1 MKGGE
6 SATCRPACPGTAAVH
21 GGREGSSGTTAVGTA
36 CPERDSPR
44 GSGTEPRG
52 GRGTLPPPGC
62 SEQRPRIA
70 SEVPA
75 KVKSLSLHPH
85 TAKRQG
91 KAPEDSGQSAR
102 RPVKEWQ
109 RPSFSP
115 EQGER
120 TGFTLFQMLC
130 SLTDVALKL
139 KEKSIHA
146 KTDRKD
152 AIRR

>member
-6 SATCRPACPGTAAVH
+6 SATYRPAFPGTAAVH

-52 GRGTLPPPGC
+52 GRGTPGC

-75 KVKSLSLHPH
+75 KVESLSLHPH

-102 RPVKEWQ
+102 RPVKARQ

-139 KEKSIHA
+139 KEK
-146 KTDRKD
+146 KYTPRQTE
-152 AIRR
+152 RTR

>member
-1 MKGGE
+1 MSLQSRAKRSRMKGGE
-6 SATCRPACPGTAAVH
+6 LATCRPACPGTAAVH
-21 GGREGSSGTTAVGTA
+21 GG
-36 CPERDSPR
+36 
-44 GSGTEPRG
+44 SGTEPRG
-52 GRGTLPPPGC
+52 GRGTPGC
-62 SEQRPRIA
+62 SEQCPRIA